1 VYKLIRTFKHN
12 IIIPV
17 SIISLVVMI
26 GVLYYL
32 PKATM
37 ENTLKTTLTLKNSDN
52 LVTHMRIFRAYYTD
66 KILTKIKA
74 NTDMRINYDHE
85 KRADTIPLPATTVH
99 DLGEL
104 FTKGTNT
111 QIRIYSNYPFPNRKD
126 RKLDKFEKDSLQY
139 FLKHPNKPF
148 SRQET
153 LNGEE
158 VVRYAIPDFLTTQAC
173 VNCHN
178 SRPDTPKNDWKLGD
192 IRGAIEIITPIT
204 DEMAANKEMEEKILI
219 FIGLNSLFLILYIA
233 YISIHRKKEIEE
245 LNKDFETKISEQANQ
260 LALTSSIFEHATEGI
275 VICDKNNN
283 IVDVNKTFSNI
294 TGYSKEEVV
303 SKPISILK
311 SGKHDKTFYQK
322 MWQHIFK
329 KGYWEGKVINRKKDG
344 TFYEEYLHISAITNQ
359 KNEPTH
365 YIAVFT
371 DAKEKEEQ
379 ESIYNLAHFDS
390 LTKIAN
396 RSFFQKRLHHDI
408 AKVNKNEV
416 LALMYIDLDRFK
428 IVNDTLGHAVGDK
441 LLAEVVARIQN
452 ILEETDFF
460 ARLGGD
466 EFAIF
471 FHVKEGLEIA
481 ETKAIQK
488 AEKII
493 ETLNEL
499 FIIDDNQ
506 LSIGSSI
513 GIAFYPVDADNIDT
527 LMQYADTAMY
537 HSKETGRNRFTLY
550 TEDLAK
556 ESQKRYQVE
565 QALRKAL
572 KKDKL
577 TSVYQPIISS
587 KNGHILGFEVLS
599 RWEDPTLG
607 HVSPDLFISI
617 AEERGLIAEYT
628 YTLLKRSCKDI
639 LEWNRTLN
647 HSFYLS
653 INISPVHFVQQ
664 DLVERIKLL
673 LEDIGF
679 APDLLH
685 LEITEGVLIEN
696 QEHLL
701 TTLSKLRG
709 MGIKISIDDFGTGY
723 SSISYLKEYPVDKI
737 KIDRTFVQDV
747 PHDDKNKNI
756 CATIASLAHN
766 FGLDIVAEGVE
777 TVDNAKFLRE
787 IGVDYLQ
794 GYLFGKPQTADYWL
808 NFFHK
813 ESIQKIVN
821 L

>member
-1 VYKLIRTFKHN
+1 MYKLIRTVKNN

-37 ENTLKTTLTLKNSDN
+37 ENTLKTTLKNSDN

-74 NTDMRINYDHE
+74 NTNMRINYDHE
-85 KRADTIPLPATTVH
+85 KRPDTIPLPATTVY
-99 DLGEL
+99 DLGDL
-104 FTKGTNT
+104 FTKGTDT
-111 QIRIYSNYPFPNRKD
+111 QVRIYSNYPFPNRKE
-126 RKLDKFEKDSLQY
+126 RKLDKFEQDSLKY
-139 FLKHPNKPF
+139 FLKHPDKPF
-148 SRQET
+148 ARREK

-158 VVRYAIPDFLTTQAC
+158 VVRYAVPDFLTTQAC

-192 IRGAIEIITPIT
+192 VRGAIEVITPIS
-204 DEMAANKEMEEKILI
+204 EEIAANKEMEEKLLI
-219 FIGLNSLFLILYIA
+219 FIGINSLFLILYIA
-233 YISIHRKKEIEE
+233 YISINRKKELKE
-245 LNKDFETKISEQANQ
+245 LNERFETKIREQANR

-275 VICDKNNN
+275 VICDKQNH
-283 IVDVNKTFSNI
+283 IVDINKTFSQI
-294 TGYSKEEVV
+294 TGYTKDEVIA
-303 SKPISILK
+303 KPISILK
-311 SGKHDKTFYQK
+311 SGKHDKAFYEK
-322 MWQHIFK
+322 MWQEILT
-329 KGYWEGKVINRKKDG
+329 KGYWEGKVTNRRKDG
-344 TFYEEYLHISAITNQ
+344 TLYDEYLHISAITNH

-371 DAKEKEEQ
+371 DAKDKEEQ

-396 RSFFQKRLHHDI
+396 RSFFQKRLLHDI
-408 AKVNKNEV
+408 ARVKENEV
-416 LALMYIDLDRFK
+416 LVLMYIDLDRFK

-452 ILEETDFF
+452 ILETQDFF

-481 ETKAIQK
+481 ETKATQK

-499 FIIDDNQ
+499 FLIDDNQ

-537 HSKETGRNRFTLY
+537 HSKETGRNRFTFY

-556 ESQKRYQVE
+556 ESQKRYQIE
-565 QALRKAL
+565 QALRQAL
-572 KKDKL
+572 KNDEL
-577 TSVYQPIISS
+577 TSVYQPIVSS
-587 KNGHILGFEVLS
+587 RNGHILGFEVLS
-599 RWEDPTLG
+599 RWEHPTLG
-607 HVSPDLFISI
+607 FVSPDLFISI

-639 LEWNRTLN
+639 LEWNRTFN
-647 HSFYLS
+647 QSFYLS

-664 DLVERIKLL
+664 DLVDRIEFLL
-673 LEDIGF
+673 NSIGF
-679 APDLLH
+679 PPALLH

-696 QEHLL
+696 QDHLV
-701 TTLSKLRG
+701 TTLSKLRNTG
-709 MGIKISIDDFGTGY
+709 VKISIDDFGTGY
-723 SSISYLKEYPVDKI
+723 SSISYLKEYPVDKL

-747 PHDDKNKNI
+747 PYDDKNKNI
-756 CATIASLAHN
+756 CTTIASLAHN

-777 TVDNAKFLRE
+777 TIENAKFLRE
-787 IGVDYLQ
+787 IGVDFLQ
-794 GYLFGKPQTADYWL
+794 GYLFCKPQTAKYWMA
-808 NFFHK
+808 FFHK
-813 ESIQKIVN
+813 EYVRQKAEKV
-821 L
+821 